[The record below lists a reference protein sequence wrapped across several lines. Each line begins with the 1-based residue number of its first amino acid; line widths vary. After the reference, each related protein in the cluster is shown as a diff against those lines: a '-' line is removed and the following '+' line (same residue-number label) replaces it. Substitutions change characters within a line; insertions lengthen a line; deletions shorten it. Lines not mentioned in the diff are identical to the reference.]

1 MSCQPTCSRSFGGI
15 AYTQSAQGKSN
26 QKVLGSVQREQG
38 LLTLLLP
45 GNHHSSDSCNVI
57 LVSFLTAQLKKYLGF
72 FPTQEHRAPQNLRRR
87 SSCSEADRREIIV
100 RFIGPAGQRHSSAHR
115 DRSSGQV
122 AEQQRCRTCFSA

>member
-1 MSCQPTCSRSFGGI
+1 MRARPREDHKRPSSPGWQRPSSWTFFRTCFFGLHNLSARESKTPPQAGHLMSCQPTSSRSFGGI

-57 LVSFLTAQLKKYLGF
+57 LVSFLTAQLKKYLGIF
-72 FPTQEHRAPQNLRRR
+72 RRR
-87 SSCSEADRREIIV
+87 SAALR
-100 RFIGPAGQRHSSAHR
+100 
-115 DRSSGQV
+115 
-122 AEQQRCRTCFSA
+122 